1 VYGAIRQALLVCLLA
16 AGCATVPVGPPPKVV
31 GMVKTLDGA
40 RWPLGSLRGKP
51 ALLFVFTTWS
61 TPALLDVRRLLDAQR
76 LYGERLRIVAVA
88 LDEQPQAV
96 AVFLDA
102 FGPPFEV
109 VLPDD
114 RARFVGPNGPI
125 GELTM
130 VPTTALLT
138 SDGEVFGKVE
148 GGWPVGA
155 LEPAIERL
163 LAADPATR

>member
-1 VYGAIRQALLVCLLA
+1 MYGAIRQALLVCLLA
-16 AGCATVPVGPPPKVV
+16 TGCATVPTAAPPKVV
-31 GMVKTLDGA
+31 GMVRTLDGS

-51 ALLFVFTTWS
+51 SLLFVFATWS
-61 TPALLDVRRLLDAQR
+61 APALLDVRRLLDAQR
-76 LYGERLRIVAVA
+76 VYGERLRIVAVA

-96 AVFLDA
+96 AVFLDT

-109 VLPDD
+109 VFPDD
-114 RARFVGPNGPI
+114 RPRFIGPDGPI
-125 GELTM
+125 GELTT

-148 GGWPVGA
+148 GAWPAGA

-163 LAADPATR
+163 LAADPTTR